1 MLEDLVISKV
11 RVKLLSLLLANP
23 GEIYHVRD
31 LVRRVGEEI
40 NAVRRELA
48 HLEKAAIVKKE
59 PRGNRLYY
67 WINPSYPLYTEL
79 SSMVAKETGLG
90 EQIIRNR
97 NRLGK
102 VSFCVFSGKFVRKI
116 VRKTDEIDILVVGNI
131 VMVELSVLIKAEEAK
146 IGKEINYT
154 VMSNEE
160 FDFRKKR
167 RDPFLLGILQAGKVM
182 VIGDEEELLK

>member
-67 WINPSYPLYTEL
+67 WINPGYPLFTEL

-116 VRKTDEIDILVVGNI
+116 ARKADEIDVLVVGSI

-182 VIGDEEELLK
+182 IIGDEEELLK

>member
-11 RVKLLSLLLANP
+11 RVKLLSLLLTNP
-23 GEIYHVRD
+23 GDIYHVRD

-40 NAVRRELA
+40 NAVRRELS
-48 HLEKAAIVKKE
+48 HLEKAGIVKKE

>member
-11 RVKLLSLLLANP
+11 RVKLLCLFFSNP

-31 LVRRVGEEI
+31 LVRRIAEEI

-48 HLEKAAIVKKE
+48 HLEQVGLLKKE

-67 WINPSYPLYTEL
+67 WVNAGYPYFQEILHLT
-79 SSMVAKETGLG
+79 AKETGLG
-90 EQIIRNR
+90 EQIFKNK

-102 VSFCVFSGKFVRKI
+102 VIFCVFSEKFIRRLARKE
-116 VRKTDEIDILVVGNI
+116 DEVDILLVGNI
-131 VMVELSVLIKAEEAK
+131 ILPEMAALIKAEEAK
-146 IGKEINYT
+146 RGHEINYT
-154 VMSNEE
+154 VMTKDE

-167 RDPFLLGILQAGKVM
+167 RDPFLLSILVASKVM
-182 VIGDEEELLK
+182 IIGDELELLN